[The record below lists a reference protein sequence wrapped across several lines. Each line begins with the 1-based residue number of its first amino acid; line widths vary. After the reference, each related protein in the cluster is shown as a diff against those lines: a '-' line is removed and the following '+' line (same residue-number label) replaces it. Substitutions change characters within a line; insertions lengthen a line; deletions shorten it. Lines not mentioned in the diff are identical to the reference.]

1 MNKTFILREPAH
13 VQAMTAFLNA
23 NWRACADGG
32 KPLSVTVAEHRARRT
47 GEQNR
52 FYWRALG
59 DIAANAWVDGRQYDP
74 ESWHEFFK
82 RFFLGV
88 EEAVL
93 PGGEVLTRGISTT
106 TLSIPEMADYL
117 DRVIGYATEE
127 LGLEM

>member
-1 MNKTFILREPAH
+1 MA
-13 VQAMTAFLNA
+13 AFVNA
-23 NWRACADGG
+23 NWRACADAG

-59 DIAANAWVDGRQYDP
+59 DIAANAWVDGRQYDA
-74 ESWHEFFK
+74 ESWHEHFK
-82 RFFLGV
+82 RTLLGV

-106 TLSIPEMADYL
+106 TLSIAEMADYI
-117 DRVIGYATEE
+117 DRITAYAVDE
-127 LGLEM
+127 LGIEVMR